1 MDCSK
6 RRLAERLLELMGRVY
21 GQMPSPW
28 SQEWM
33 EMDVTRGQLRTLL
46 LLRGG
51 PQRMSDIAVH
61 LGVSLPSATSMI
73 DRLVSKGFVERA
85 QDPADRRVVTCRLT
99 ALGIDEV
106 ERLRSFGRVKIQ
118 EIAGTLTVAELET
131 VVRGMEIL
139 AAGVARL
146 AASGADRPP
155 CGPEL
160 QAGPEPADRHAPRA
174 RRVAGNGGMP

>member
-73 DRLVSKGFVERA
+73 DRLV
-85 QDPADRRVVTCRLT
+85 
-99 ALGIDEV
+99 
-106 ERLRSFGRVKIQ
+106 
-118 EIAGTLTVAELET
+118 
-131 VVRGMEIL
+131 
-139 AAGVARL
+139 
-146 AASGADRPP
+146 
-155 CGPEL
+155 
-160 QAGPEPADRHAPRA
+160 
-174 RRVAGNGGMP
+174 